1 MAAQPHDLRPPH
13 QFSVAAL
20 FEYTTIC
27 GVAAALAPVIGSAS
41 SGLLMAAAVALGARR
56 GGLALAAILMAMLA
70 ADYGLEAAA
79 ANSLLRQLV
88 IAVLAAALSAWYR
101 LRRAS
106 GAAGRTQSQPGQAP
120 TRPVRS
126 TLPRRAST

>member
-1 MAAQPHDLRPPH
+1 MAAQPHNLRPLH

-27 GVAAALAPVIGSAS
+27 GVAAAFSPVIGSAS
-41 SGLLMAAAVALGARR
+41 SGLLMAAALALGARR

-79 ANSLLRQLV
+79 ASSFLRQPV
-88 IAVLAAALSAWYR
+88 IAALAAASA
-101 LRRAS
+101 
-106 GAAGRTQSQPGQAP
+106 PF
-120 TRPVRS
+120 RS
-126 TLPRRAST
+126 FRSALGMPKSDGCT